1 MSRAPRGSYGKPPI
15 KADTLGKRIR
25 RIRMAWQWSQAQ
37 LAAAIHSN
45 QKTLSR
51 WELDRQEPSEL
62 ALGLLAGL
70 FGLEVDALRTGQ
82 GFQLPNPPQQ
92 IGKMLVAD
100 STAINLLE
108 LPQPTPEGV
117 MLIDR
122 RGTHPCPISVRK
134 AHSIIRQAQQE
145 GLPIY
150 LVIG

>member
-1 MSRAPRGSYGKPPI
+1 MSRAPRGSYGKPPAQ
-15 KADTLGKRIR
+15 ADTLGKRIR
-25 RIRMAWQWSQAQ
+25 RIRMAWKWSQVQ

-51 WELDRQEPSEL
+51 WELDRQEPSDL

-70 FGLEVDALRTGQ
+70 FGLEVESLRTGQ

-100 STAINLLE
+100 SAAANLLE
-108 LPQPTPEGV
+108 LPPSAPAGV

-122 RGTHPCPISVRK
+122 REAHPLTISVRK
-134 AHSIIRQAQQE
+134 VSAVIRQAQRE